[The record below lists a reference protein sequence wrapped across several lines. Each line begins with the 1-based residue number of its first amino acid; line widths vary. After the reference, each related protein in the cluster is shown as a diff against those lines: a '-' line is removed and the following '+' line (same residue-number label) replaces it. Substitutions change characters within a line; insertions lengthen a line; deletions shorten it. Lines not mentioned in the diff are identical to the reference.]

1 MRIRVPEVRVVDA
14 DGNQLGIMPT
24 SRARMLADQKGLD
37 LVEVAPT
44 AQPPVCRIMDYGK
57 FKYDQEKKERDA
69 KKHQVQTRV
78 KEVKF
83 HANVEDHDYM
93 TKLRHTRD
101 FIMEGHRVKVSLYFR
116 GRENA
121 HHELGYEVLKRVLK
135 DCEDIATPEQM
146 PNLLGKL
153 LIMMIGPRRGLR
165 QQQQTVQQTAPKPP
179 PAAPAPAK
187 GGPAPAR
194 A

>member
-24 SRARMLADQKGLD
+24 SRARLLADQKGLD

-101 FIMEGHRVKVSLYFR
+101 FILEGHRVKVSLYFR

-165 QQQQTVQQTAPKPP
+165 QQQQAAQQPAAQQPSAPKT
-179 PAAPAPAK
+179 PAA
-187 GGPAPAR
+187 APAR